1 MGKKKAFIDKKASQ
15 RFRLVP
21 DNREKSERFKPTQEH
36 LEEQQKYGVYYDDDY
51 DYLQHMR
58 AINEP
63 MKLENVHEEVE
74 KTTIKSSS
82 CPSGFP
88 PAPPLFG
95 LTGVMKKPEFF
106 DEDVA
111 NALEDGTDDRSGGE
125 LEDNFIS
132 LAGGVLDER
141 TMLFRDVRRDVDSDE
156 EEEEEED
163 GDGQMYDD
171 YNDEEL
177 FGEEAVGEIKPTR
190 AEQRVI
196 DDAFEELMDREY
208 NTEQIGELDGD
219 DYEVGGALEPNAGRL
234 HKLVN
239 DKGPSNAEYDEELA
253 KHYVR
258 ERLRLIEEGVIKDK
272 EEYEIVEVD
281 EGTNKKMKWDCE
293 SFATQYTNIY
303 NHPTLIKEQ
312 RGLSRK
318 ALKRFDKAVEEM
330 EIAEENEDEE
340 EDEDME
346 DDDDADDKESVFS
359 TVSTFRPKGETPEQ
373 RNLRKKAVKEARK
386 QRRIEKKANKT
397 MFAEEKRKLAKG
409 RIGQIKARPV

>member
-15 RFRLVP
+15 SFRLVP
-21 DNREKSERFKPTQEH
+21 DNREKTERFKPTQEH

-63 MKLENVHEEVE
+63 MKLENVQEEVE
-74 KTTIKSSS
+74 KTTIKASG
-82 CPSGFP
+82 PSGFP
-88 PAPPLFG
+88 PAPPMFG
-95 LTGVMKKPEFF
+95 LVGALKKPEFF

-111 NALEDGTDDRSGGE
+111 NALEDVNDERNGGE

-141 TMLFRDVRRDVDSDE
+141 ITCFRDNRRGGDSDE
-156 EEEEEED
+156 EEDDDED
-163 GDGQMYDD
+163 NQMYDD
-171 YNDEEL
+171 YDDEEL
-177 FGEEAVGEIKPTR
+177 FGEDAVGEIRVER

-208 NTEQIGELDGD
+208 NTDQIGELDGD
-219 DYEVGGALEPNAGRL
+219 DYDVGGALEPNAGRL
-234 HKLVN
+234 HKLIN

-258 ERLRLIEEGVIKDK
+258 ERMRLIEEGVIKDK

-303 NHPTLIKEQ
+303 NHPTLIKEP
-312 RGLSRK
+312 RGLSKK

-340 EDEDME
+340 EEDDDEDME
-346 DDDDADDKESVFS
+346 DDDQESVLS

-409 RIGQIKARPV
+409 RIGQIKARPI

>member
-15 RFRLVP
+15 SFRLVP
-21 DNREKSERFKPTQEH
+21 DNRERTERFKPTQEH
-36 LEEQQKYGVYYDDDY
+36 LDEQQKYGVYYDDDY

-63 MKLENVHEEVE
+63 MKLENVREEEVE
-74 KTTIKSSS
+74 KTTIRTT
-82 CPSGFP
+82 PSAFP
-88 PAPPLFG
+88 PAPPTFG
-95 LTGVMKKPEFF
+95 LVGALKKPEFY

-111 NALEDGTDDRSGGE
+111 NALEDVTDERNGGE

-141 TMLFRDVRRDVDSDE
+141 VTFYRDARRGEDSDDE
-156 EEEEEED
+156 EEEEEEVF
-163 GDGQMYDD
+163 DD
-171 YNDEEL
+171 YDDEEL
-177 FGEEAVGEIKPTR
+177 FGDEAVGEIRPER

-234 HKLVN
+234 HKLIN

-258 ERLRLIEEGVIKDK
+258 ERMRLIEEGVIKDK

-303 NHPTLIKEQ
+303 NHPTLIKEP
-312 RGLSRK
+312 RGISRK

-330 EIAEENEDEE
+330 DIAEEEE

-346 DDDDADDKESVFS
+346 DDTESVLS

-386 QRRIEKKANKT
+386 QRRVEKKANKT

-409 RIGQIKARPV
+409 RIGQIKARPI